1 MFFFSL
7 FSIILIKTRFWELG
21 FRINVFMKW
30 HFFANFADMKLHIFN
45 PDHDLALAANLRN
58 FTAPHAGRQLRSDLS
73 YIPAI
78 WADEGDFVLVDD
90 IDNARD
96 KVRHIIGHEEKV
108 EFITKLQLAK
118 VFTDTFLIDSVHP
131 WGWNLSL
138 KQELSE
144 IGCPEIMLPTNDNL
158 DKIRTLSSRQW
169 AATHLQENVA
179 FVSNADDLLSIM
191 SQQEKVVIK
200 APWSSSGRGVR
211 YLTREEMKNGLYAT
225 SIGKWILNVID
236 KQGGVSVEPYYN
248 KVLDFGMEFEL
259 KSGEITYRG
268 LSLFQT
274 VKNAY
279 SGNVL
284 ESEEEK
290 MDFLRNYL
298 DTDALYHIQED
309 MKAKLQPYLKD
320 TYCGPFGIDMMVC
333 SEADTGKLFINSC
346 VELNLR
352 RTMGHVALDL
362 TERLNK
368 RPHLMRVAFD
378 GNRYHLEVLP
388 GRPSEDAPIH

>member
-1 MFFFSL
+1 
-7 FSIILIKTRFWELG
+7 
-21 FRINVFMKW
+21 
-30 HFFANFADMKLHIFN
+30 
-45 PDHDLALAANLRN
+45 
-58 FTAPHAGRQLRSDLS
+58 
-73 YIPAI
+73 
-78 WADEGDFVLVDD
+78 
-90 IDNARD
+90 
-96 KVRHIIGHEEKV
+96 
-108 EFITKLQLAK
+108 
-118 VFTDTFLIDSVHP
+118 
-131 WGWNLSL
+131 
-138 KQELSE
+138 
-144 IGCPEIMLPTNDNL
+144 
-158 DKIRTLSSRQW
+158 
-169 AATHLQENVA
+169 
-179 FVSNADDLLSIM
+179 
-191 SQQEKVVIK
+191 
-200 APWSSSGRGVR
+200 
-211 YLTREEMKNGLYAT
+211 
-225 SIGKWILNVID
+225 
-236 KQGGVSVEPYYN
+236 
-248 KVLDFGMEFEL
+248 MEFEL
-259 KSGEITYRG
+259 KNGKITYRG

-320 TYCGPFGIDMMVC
+320 IYCGPFGIDMMVC
-333 SEADTGKLFINSC
+333 SEAGTGKLFINSC

-388 GRPSEDAPIH
+388 GKPSEDAPIH

>member
-1 MFFFSL
+1 
-7 FSIILIKTRFWELG
+7 
-21 FRINVFMKW
+21 MKW

-118 VFTDTFLIDSVHP
+118 VFTDTFLIDSIHP

-144 IGCPEIMLPTNDNL
+144 IGCPEIMLPTNGNL
-158 DKIRTLSSRQW
+158 EKIRTLSSRQW
-169 AATHLQENVA
+169 AATHLQKNVV

-211 YLTREEMKNGLYAT
+211 YLTREEVKNGLYAT

-236 KQGGVSVEPYYN
+236 KQGGISVEPYYN

-259 KSGEITYRG
+259 KNGKITYRG

-320 TYCGPFGIDMMVC
+320 IYCGPFGIDMMVC
-333 SEADTGKLFINSC
+333 SEAGTGKLFINSC

-388 GRPSEDAPIH
+388 GKPSEDAPIH